1 MTFTYFTT
9 IYAPTIVDVY
19 TRYKARK
26 NAKIASMIRYEVKKQ
41 LKAILND

>member
-1 MTFTYFTT
+1 M
-9 IYAPTIVDVY
+9 VY

-26 NAKIASMIRYEVKKQ
+26 NAKLISMVRSEVKKQ